1 MRLLNSKQ
9 NMNLRTLCAAFV
21 VAVTLPMTLPTVAQ
35 VKFEDYFLPKTMR
48 LDYYHAGDA
57 KTEHFFLDELIE
69 EPYWAGNKHYLV
81 DERNV
86 GNHQFR
92 VLDKATGKVIYQRGF
107 NTLFNEWQCT
117 PEAKTTQRAMPEGI
131 TFPYPKAD
139 VVVEFYTRE
148 NATGTMHKRWSYEVD
163 VDSYFIRQARPTLTA
178 TDIHYTGNPTQRV
191 DVVIIPEGYTEAE
204 KALFMEAARQF
215 AEDIL
220 SYAPYAEYRERF
232 NFRAVWAPSDESGVT
247 IPGERVWRNTVLDAH
262 YYTFDSER
270 YQMFE
275 DYQRV
280 LDIAAHVPYEI
291 IYVLTNSQKYGG
303 GGIYNFYGMSAANIP
318 GASTRKT
325 YSHEF
330 GHLFVGLA
338 DEYVG
343 GTEMSDLYFPDVEP
357 WEGNITTLT
366 DLDAKAWGRLLPAD
380 ERDKVTDHTG
390 WGLNP
395 QNPESPTYTPKRP
408 WALGI
413 YEGGG
418 YLQRGVYRPWP
429 NCMMNWFHT
438 IDTYCP
444 VCTEEIRM
452 MIERYVK

>member
-1 MRLLNSKQ
+1 
-9 NMNLRTLCAAFV
+9 MNTRNLCIAVATLIALSS
-21 VAVTLPMTLPTVAQ
+21 TAQ
-35 VKFEDYFLPKTMR
+35 VSFEEHFLPKTMR

-57 KTEHFFLDELIE
+57 TAEYFFIDEIIE
-69 EPYWAGNKHYLV
+69 EPYWAGNKHYLI

-92 VLDKATGKVIYQRGF
+92 VLDKASGKLIYSRGF

-117 PEAKTTQRAMPEGI
+117 PEAKQTSRAMPEGVV
-131 TFPYPKAD
+131 FPYPKHD

-148 NATGTMHKRWSYEVD
+148 NSTGIMHKKWSYEID
-163 VDSYFIRQARPTLTA
+163 VDNYFIRKSHPHLPTI
-178 TDIHYTGNPTQRV
+178 DIHYTGNPAQRV
-191 DVVIIPEGYTEAE
+191 DVVIIPEGYTDAE
-204 KALFMEAARQF
+204 KDKFIASAKEF

-220 SYAPYAEYRERF
+220 SYHPYSEYRDKF
-232 NFRAVWAPSDESGVT
+232 NFRAVWAPSKESGVS
-247 IPGERVWRNTVLDAH
+247 IPGEYQWRNTTLDAH

-275 DYQRV
+275 DYQQA
-280 LDIAAHVPYEI
+280 LDIAANVPYEI

-303 GGIYNFYGMSAANIP
+303 GGIYNFYGISAANIP

-343 GTEMSDLYFPDVEP
+343 GTEMSDLYFPNVEP

-366 DLDAKAWGRLLPAD
+366 NLDTKAWGRLLPEANR
-380 ERDKVTDHTG
+380 EESTDRSG
-390 WGLNP
+390 WELNP
-395 QNPESPTYTPKRP
+395 QNPQSPDFNPKKP
-408 WALGI
+408 WKLGI

-429 NCMMNWFHT
+429 NCMMNWFHR
-438 IDTYCP
+438 IDVYCP
-444 VCTEEIRM
+444 VCVEETKQT
-452 MIERYVK
+452 IELFVK

>member
-1 MRLLNSKQ
+1 MRLLNSKH

-57 KTEHFFLDELIE
+57 KTEHFYLDELIE

-163 VDSYFIRQARPTLTA
+163 VDSYFIRQSRPTLTA
-178 TDIHYTGNPTQRV
+178 TDIHYTGNPAQRV
-191 DVVIIPEGYTEAE
+191 DVVIIPEGYTEEE
-204 KALFMEAARQF
+204 KALFMEAAKQF

-220 SYAPYAEYRERF
+220 SYAPYTEYRERF

-303 GGIYNFYGMSAANIP
+303 GGIYNFYGLGSA
-318 GASTRKT
+318 GETGRT
-325 YSHEF
+325 GEVYVHEF
-330 GHLFVGLA
+330 GHSLMGLG
-338 DEYVG
+338 DEYVEIG
-343 GTEMSDLYFPDVEP
+343 NTVSALYPAGKEP
-357 WEGNITTLT
+357 WEPNLTRFVDFNGKWENMIEEGTPIPTTIENGS
-366 DLDAKAWGRLLPAD
+366 K
-380 ERDKVTDHTG
+380 
-390 WGLNP
+390 
-395 QNPESPTYTPKRP
+395 PEDWKIG
-408 WALGI
+408 A

-418 YLQRGVYRPWP
+418 YLEKGIYRGWP
-429 NCMMNWFHT
+429 ECMMKALTEF
-438 IDTYCP
+438 CP
-444 VCTEEIRM
+444 VCQKAIS
-452 MIERYVK
+452 RYLDYICK

>member
-1 MRLLNSKQ
+1 MRH
-9 NMNLRTLCAAFV
+9 LCAALA
-21 VAVTLPMTLPTVAQ
+21 VATTLPMAAQ
-35 VKFEDYFLPKTMR
+35 VEFEDYFLPKTMR
-48 LDYYHAGDA
+48 LDYYHAGNA
-57 KTEHFFLDELIE
+57 ETEYFFLDEVIE
-69 EPYWAGNKHYLV
+69 EPYWAGNKQYLV
-81 DERNV
+81 DERKT

-92 VLDKATGKVIYQRGF
+92 VMDKATGKVIYQRGF

-117 PEAKTTQRAMPEGI
+117 PEAKTTSKAMPEGV
-131 TFPYPKAD
+131 TFPYPKED

-148 NATGTMHKRWSYEVD
+148 NTTGIMHKRWSYEID
-163 VDSYFIRQARPTLTA
+163 VDDYHIRQARNTLT
-178 TDIHYTGNPTQRV
+178 TVDIHYTGNPAQRV
-191 DVVIIPEGYTEAE
+191 DVVIIPEGYTEDEREA
-204 KALFMEAARQF
+204 FMEAAKAF

-220 SYAPYAEYRERF
+220 SYAPYTDYRERF
-232 NFRAVWAPSDESGVT
+232 NFRAVWAPSEESGVT
-247 IPGERVWRNTVLDAH
+247 IPGERMWRNTVLDAH

-280 LDIAAHVPYEI
+280 LDIAAHVPYEM

-303 GGIYNFYGMSAANIP
+303 GGIYNFYGISAANIP

-343 GTEMSDLYFPDVEP
+343 GTEMSDLYFTNVEP

-366 DLDAKAWGRLLPAD
+366 DLDSKAWGHMIPVD
-380 ERDKVTDHTG
+380 ERDKVIDHTG

-395 QNPESPTYTPKRP
+395 KNPECPPYNPKRP

-418 YLQRGVYRPWP
+418 YLQHGVYRPWP

-438 IDTYCP
+438 FDLYCP
-444 VCTEEIRM
+444 VCVEEIRM
-452 MIERYVK
+452 MIERYTR

>member
-1 MRLLNSKQ
+1 
-9 NMNLRTLCAAFV
+9 MNLRTLCAAFV

-57 KTEHFFLDELIE
+57 KTEHFFFDELIE

-148 NATGTMHKRWSYEVD
+148 NATGTMHKRWSCEVD
-163 VDSYFIRQARPTLTA
+163 VDSYFIRQSRPTLTA
-178 TDIHYTGNPTQRV
+178 TDIHYTGNPAQRV
-191 DVVIIPEGYTEAE
+191 DVVIIPEGYTEEE

-220 SYAPYAEYRERF
+220 SYAPYTEYRERF

-343 GTEMSDLYFPDVEP
+343 GTEMSDLYFPNVEP

-395 QNPESPTYTPKRP
+395 QNPESPTYNPKRP

-438 IDTYCP
+438 IDEYCP
-444 VCTEEIRM
+444 VCVEEIRM
-452 MIERYVK
+452 TIERYSRDEQ